1 MKIYD
6 NIKNSIF
13 SFISLIRKN
22 KKRTAILSVLAIF
35 IFVVTFSII
44 SSLARV
50 GFNMNVVVNQ
60 DIPEDAWFTKLTHKK
75 ERAIKTYSEWDGSV
89 ATSFA
94 GGDGT
99 INNPYLISNV
109 SEFLYLDDLLH
120 KTELLRKEDDSV
132 CTNNYLTF
140 TSSVSDEY
148 KKLGQVVYQAE
159 EANISGGANIDDILN
174 TNDKFVGYI
183 GYNSDNNNTGVVTF
197 NVDVEKSGNYLLD
210 IYYISLENRDFQVR
224 VNNGSNIT
232 VNCAGNNADWNSTIM
247 NQSIEIYLNEGSN
260 TISFSNST
268 YFAPNLDRIGLT
280 YIESSVSEL
289 DNNHYYYGEYSIKLN
304 NTSDTDLER
313 FLIDL
318 DLNGDTILDITV
330 DGLSYGTNLNIDK
343 KILKD
348 SSVDIIIEYASNKD
362 NSNISNLDFYG
373 YDEDDNVY
381 MVKDMCYI
389 KYYESENTYYKI
401 TNNLDFKGL
410 SIEGIGDKDF
420 PFEGIIDGGYHT
432 IKNLVIEDN
441 NDNETHH
448 VGLFNYVNNAR
459 IKNFLFEDSKL
470 ELNGTGANYA
480 ALLVGF
486 ADGESKIY
494 NNGIYSGDIIIN
506 RNSTNNAYVGSLV
519 GYITGKT
526 VVANSY
532 SYADFKSTGNN
543 NRNLI
548 VGGLV
553 GYRNATSNVID
564 NSNPFVY
571 LLVYYG
577 SMDLKSVK
585 SYQYVYNGTIIN
597 ASSTPTYCYYLWLG
611 DTVDTNSGI
620 DNTYAILKSYDD
632 IIASGFNAHL
642 NNYRYMVNYY
652 VGNSS
657 SINNTSSTGF
667 NDIATWYTSNSES
680 IYPIIKKYS
689 KDVNNSHIHT
699 SKVDNSIKVNLVNSS
714 TNEIKTYYIEITEKN
729 EDEFD
734 YTNHKIVLPYN
745 SVTTKYEYGST
756 GKLDGYD
763 MTLTGWKLTSVVQD
777 GTTYSSE
784 VDGSKFNYD
793 YTLRSGEYSASK
805 DIGTIYAQGGFYL
818 VPDGVSEI
826 TLTAKWAYT
835 IYAADEYND
844 MVYLATYEDGNSSI
858 YGRTRSSNESGL
870 TKENPVYTLNQ
881 VYEKV
886 GQLESN
892 KRSTIYDVVVMLVG
906 NLHFSPTATTY
917 AGANVTSSNW
927 AYTSNDRPITFMSID
942 NDLDLKPDYALYTR
956 NIHDQN
962 WPSLRFDFVSVLQIP
977 QVGTINA
984 KLNAMTLNYDASFE
998 VTETVN
1004 TDRIDLRHY
1013 QAKYVKLNAGYYDI
1027 YALWLA
1033 EAQSLRKNYI
1043 YFGGYA
1049 KAIYLTSGIE
1059 SRQLPQ
1065 LQENPLPVFVI
1076 TGGRIETLSATY
1088 FGTVVSA
1095 SNDVFFYVDGG
1106 YIDKFYTTYN
1116 SSLNKSAN
1124 VVMNDTYVNTYYA
1137 GGHTESA
1144 YVYGGVTTDVVNS
1157 RIGALYGGPE
1167 YGTVEKGS
1175 VINIQNSEIDKL
1187 FGSGYGGT
1195 QTTEINLVYQDSGEN
1210 ICSSP
1215 DYYYNIMDSCSFTN
1229 SNDRNGENRSYCFG
1243 RTNDAYGIETAFYST
1258 IYSKSGCASKGFA
1271 TYYSSL
1277 SAANVDH
1284 VFINIKDSVINEDFY
1299 GGGNKGIVDNSIV
1312 INMENTTIKGDL
1324 YGGGLSNETETLEVY
1339 EDTTGYIEP
1348 EFISYTV
1355 DVEATY
1361 PQKVTYTWSGD
1372 ESKFNNSS
1380 INKDE
1385 KLIYSENDGKLGN
1398 VNGEIYINIKNS
1410 TIKGNLYGGGN
1421 LSEVNGN
1428 ININLSGENN
1438 ISGSIYGGGNKA
1450 SVTGNTDIRLDNI
1463 TIDSVYGGGNIGD
1476 VFGTTS
1482 VTVLNE
1488 SNIESI
1494 YGGGNQASVTT
1505 SNIYVENGNVENVF
1519 GGSNSSGEVSISNV
1533 YTGTLNPVEASDGS
1547 HITVSRDEPS
1557 SGGSSSG
1564 GNSSSISISGPE
1576 CSEAKMSYSFTYD
1589 PSTLALNGTL
1599 TNNSNVT
1606 FNTYTIRIKTTGVTG
1621 VANNWSGTTATYED
1635 GYIVMTEVNQWYGT
1649 NPINALSTRELSNNS
1664 MYLSVDGDVEIL
1676 DVEITA
1682 IGSDGV
1688 TYTTTVCD
1696 KEEET
1701 PPSEPDDDEEED
1713 IPPSEP
1719 NRIINASVGTIYGGN
1734 NLGGKTSLANIF
1746 VENSKVINIFGGGNL
1761 ASTDYT
1767 NLVLGDSL
1775 NIEDSV
1781 YGGGNYGIVNY
1792 DTSVVI
1798 NDSIIGGSAYAGGNG
1813 TGATVIGNTYINVGG
1828 SSVISGSLFGGG
1840 NAAETGTSSN
1850 NDSVSTTV
1858 LSGGNVSGSVYGGA
1872 NTSKIWGIVKLY
1884 VGDNEYESKYNDIVI
1899 GKTLFGG
1906 GEANATGSTNYDYSY
1921 ISVTKGIDMY
1931 IDKIDQYDIS
1941 VGGSIFGS
1949 GNASSTSGYSNIYIN
1964 NLGTRSEPK
1973 RIVSLQRAGVVE
1985 LINSSL
1991 DISGT
1996 TDRTNEFNN
2005 IIYSLSR
2012 IDKLNLVNNSTL
2024 YIESGTN
2031 VVKEL
2036 SSYYDNNG
2044 KRSLETVSIDG
2055 DVTQNVDNRLYM
2067 YINKAFNIIDSENL
2081 TNGTFGKVNGMMF
2094 LGLYEHDREYI
2105 PDSGIYKESY
2115 KMSDTA
2121 TTDDIFKFMSGSYV
2135 MGLHMDEHDITKNG
2149 FYTNYIEDEKIKVD
2163 YIDPT
2168 PEDAVYYQWI
2178 VGEASQTYQLS
2189 LTASKFAT
2197 MGTDNLPLLGF
2208 EKANS
2213 YFEVVSF
2220 NDNNLESGI
2229 SLKDEDEIP
2238 RVAKTNNDALTNFG
2252 LKMTSGN
2259 VGWIT
2264 DGETSYLASD
2274 NNASFDGTSKYITS
2288 NSNDIPSLDFYFIHS
2303 KNITEDKKLGTVVIG
2318 MLGYIPIDEVTY
2330 EVKRVFIEVT
2340 LDTKYYE
2347 TDSYESSMTPGK
2359 EYELFVNN
2367 KTNITSDSS
2376 LSAYFSLFVNSK
2388 TNIYKDGFYRVL
2400 TSNYKLPVNTR
2411 ITMIDRTVEEKPV
2424 YYYYVVTN
2432 DDFNNVKSQM
2442 SPNALGVE
2450 EEFFIYPLSK
2460 FIRMDSLS
2468 DDNNYN
2474 DTVSNSL
2481 YYNSEI
2487 GLAEEEFIFIVDYD
2501 EADLKEDVIDAELL
2515 LELKDEDDYTNYDSL
2530 GVSHANMVYSI
2541 YASKDSSID
2550 IDLELDRDTAY
2561 QGYEFNI
2568 DAVMNFV
2575 EPVDDLIT
2583 IKDTNYTQDK
2593 MGLKI
2598 SMYDSNNNKVNGTS
2612 LMGTIFYIDG
2622 VPYSAR
2628 LDGSVRVHIADFV
2641 TNVEKKIRVDLEKS
2655 MLATDRYKI
2664 VVESFGSPDG
2674 IYYGLTSAGSSTVY
2688 IDIVNENYGISV
2700 DTDKENI
2707 IIDKD
2712 TGFNKNNSNKVT
2724 YNIGYT
2730 SQFSNPSIRVKLMRR
2745 SYSDI
2750 YSKNYELVDLG
2761 DYILDELELIDNYEY
2776 AISQLDSNIEFSINL
2791 KDNLKTGTYKVVFML
2806 YNNDTYIDEVSNY
2819 IIIK

>member
-6 NIKNSIF
+6 KIQKSLY
-13 SFISLIRKN
+13 SFISLVRKN
-22 KKRTAILSVLAIF
+22 KKRSAIISVLAIF
-35 IFVVTFSII
+35 VLVVSLSII

-60 DIPEDAWFTKLTHKK
+60 NIPEDAWFTKLTHKK
-75 ERAIKTYSEWDGSV
+75 EREIKNYIEWDGNV

-94 GGDGT
+94 SGDGSE
-99 INNPYLISNV
+99 NNPFIISNV
-109 SEFLYLDDLLH
+109 NEFLYLDDLLH
-120 KTELLRKEDDSV
+120 TTELLRKEDDSV

-140 TSSVSDEY
+140 TSSIKDEY

-159 EANISGGANIDDILN
+159 NANITGGASVENILN
-174 TNDKFVGYI
+174 SSDQFVGYL
-183 GYNSDNNNTGVVTF
+183 GYNRNNRNTGVVTF
-197 NVDVEKSGNYLLD
+197 DVDVEKSGNYLLD
-210 IYYISLENRDFQVR
+210 IYYISLENRSFQVR
-224 VNNGSNIT
+224 VNNGNLIS
-232 VNCAGNNADWNSTIM
+232 VNCNGNNTDWNSTI
-247 NQSIEIYLNEGSN
+247 NNKSIQVYLNEGSN

-280 YIESSVSEL
+280 YIETTVSDL
-289 DNNHYYYGEYSIKLN
+289 DTNQYYYGEYSITLN
-304 NTSDTDLER
+304 NTSEKNLKS

-318 DLNGDTILDITV
+318 DLNGDTILNITI
-330 DGLSYGTNLNIDK
+330 DGISYGTDLSINKEVLSNDNVEIV
-343 KILKD
+343 IY
-348 SSVDIIIEYASNKD
+348 YASNKH
-362 NSNISNLDFYG
+362 NSNITNLDFYG
-373 YDEDDNVY
+373 YDEDDQVY
-381 MVKDMCYI
+381 MVRDMCYI
-389 KYYESENTYYKI
+389 RNYESHDKYFKI
-401 TNNLDFKGL
+401 TNNLDFKNI
-410 SIEGIGDKDF
+410 SVSGIGDKEH
-420 PFEGIIDGGYHT
+420 PFEGVIDGGYYT
-432 IKNLVIEDN
+432 IKNLVVEDN
-441 NDNETHH
+441 SDNETHY
-448 VGLFNYVNNAR
+448 VGLFNYVNDAR
-459 IKNFLFEDSKL
+459 IKNFLFEDSRL
-470 ELNGTGANYA
+470 ELNGTGINYA
-480 ALLVGF
+480 SLLVGY

-494 NNGIYSGDIIIN
+494 NNGIYSGDININ

-532 SYADFKSTGNN
+532 SYANFKSTGNN

-564 NSNPFVY
+564 NDNPFVY

-577 SMDLKSVK
+577 GMDLKSVK
-585 SYQYVYNGTIIN
+585 SYQYVYNGEIIN

-657 SINNTSSTGF
+657 SIVNSSSTGF
-667 NDIATWYTSNSES
+667 NDIASWYTSNSDS

-689 KDVNNSHIHT
+689 KSVDTSHIH
-699 SKVDNSIKVNLVNSS
+699 SNKVDNSIKVNLVNSS
-714 TNEIKTYYIEITEKN
+714 TNETKSYYIDITEKD
-729 EDEFD
+729 EDKFD

-745 SVTTKYEYGST
+745 SITTKYKYGSS

-763 MTLTGWKLTSVVQD
+763 MTLTGWELTSVVQD
-777 GTTYSSE
+777 GTKYSSKI
-784 VDGSKFNYD
+784 DGRKFNYD

-844 MVYLATYEDGNSSI
+844 MVYLATYEDGNSST
-858 YGRTRSSNESGL
+858 YGRTRSSNRSGL

-942 NDLDLKPDYALYTR
+942 NDLDLTPDYALYTR

-1013 QAKYVKLNAGYYDI
+1013 QAKYVKLNAGYYDV

-1033 EAQSLRKNYI
+1033 EAQALRKNYI

-1167 YGTVEKGS
+1167 YGTIEKGS

-1229 SNDRNGENRSYCFG
+1229 SNDRNGANRSYCFG

-1339 EDTTGYIEP
+1339 EDTTGYSEP

-1361 PQKVTYTWSGD
+1361 PQKVTYTWNGD
-1372 ESKFNNSS
+1372 ESNFNNSS
-1380 INKDE
+1380 VNKDK

-1410 TIKGNLYGGGN
+1410 TIKGNLFGGGN
-1421 LSEVNGN
+1421 LSEVNGD
-1428 ININLSGENN
+1428 ININLSGTND

-1463 TIDSVYGGGNIGD
+1463 TIDSVYGGGNVGD

-1482 VTVLNE
+1482 VTVLNK

-1494 YGGGNQASVTT
+1494 YGGGNKASVTT
-1505 SNIYVENGNVENVF
+1505 SNIYVENGVVNNLF
-1519 GGSNSSGEVSISNV
+1519 GGSNFSGDVSISNI
-1533 YTGTLNPVEASDGS
+1533 YTGVLNPNEAKDGS
-1547 HITVSRDEPS
+1547 HIVVDRDEPS

-1564 GNSSSISISGPE
+1564 GSSSSSSISGPD
-1576 CSEAKMSYSFTYD
+1576 CSEAKMNYQVNYD
-1589 PSTLALNGTL
+1589 ASSKALNVSL

-1606 FNTYTIRIKTTGVTG
+1606 FNKYTVKIQTTSVTG
-1621 VANNWSGTTATYED
+1621 VPNNWSGTRTTYSD
-1635 GYIVMTEVNQWYGT
+1635 GYIIMTEVSQWYGT
-1649 NPINALSTRELSNNS
+1649 NPINANSTRELSNNS
-1664 MYLSVDGDVEIL
+1664 LYLETNGDVTIL
-1676 DVEITA
+1676 GVEITA
-1682 IGSDGV
+1682 VGSDGV
-1688 TYTTTVCD
+1688 TYTTTICD
-1696 KEEET
+1696 KEEEI
-1701 PPSEPDDDEEED
+1701 PDSGEDEEEEEE
-1713 IPPSEP
+1713 IPDVEVD
-1719 NRIINASVGTIYGGN
+1719 RIIDANVGTIYGGN
-1734 NLGGKTSLANIF
+1734 NLGGVTSLANIN

-1761 ASTDYT
+1761 AGTDYT
-1767 NLVLGDSL
+1767 NIIIGDGALIS
-1775 NIEDSV
+1775 ESV
-1781 YGGGNYGIVNY
+1781 YGGGNYGVINN
-1792 DTSVVI
+1792 DTNVVI
-1798 NDSIIGGSAYAGGNG
+1798 NNASILGSAYAGGNG
-1813 TGATVIGNTYINVGG
+1813 LGATVIGNTYINVGG
-1828 SSVISGSLFGGG
+1828 STVISGSLFGGG
-1840 NAAETGTSSN
+1840 NAAETGLSGN
-1850 NDSVSTTV
+1850 NNSISTTI
-1858 LSGGNVSGSVYGGA
+1858 LAGGTVKGSVYGGA

-1884 VGDNEYESKYNDIVI
+1884 VGANPYESVYNDIQI

-1906 GEANATGSTNYDYSY
+1906 GEANASGSTNYDYSY

-1931 IDKIDQYDIS
+1931 VEEDEYSINI
-1941 VGGSIFGS
+1941 GGSIFGS
-1949 GNASSTSGYSNIYIN
+1949 GNASSTSGYSNIYLKN
-1964 NLGTRSEPK
+1964 FGTRNVPK
-1973 RIVSLQRAGVVE
+1973 RIISLQRAGVVE

-2012 IDKLNLVNNSTL
+2012 IDKLNLANNSTL
-2024 YIESGTN
+2024 YLENGTN

-2036 SSYYDNNG
+2036 ASI
-2044 KRSLETVSIDG
+2044 KIDG
-2055 DVTQNVDNRLYM
+2055 DTRTNEIVTIGDSVSQNVDNRLYM

-2094 LGLYEHDREYI
+2094 FGLYEHDRDLL
-2105 PDSGIYKESY
+2105 PDTGIYKESY
-2115 KMSDTA
+2115 KMNDTA

-2149 FYTNYIEDEKIKVD
+2149 FYTNYVNEETITVD

-2220 NDNNLESGI
+2220 NDNNLESGV
-2229 SLKDEDEIP
+2229 SLLDEDDIP
-2238 RVAKTNNDALTNFG
+2238 RVAKTNEDALLNFG

-2264 DGETSYLASD
+2264 DGKTSYLASD
-2274 NNASFDGTSKYITS
+2274 NNASFAGTNKYITS

-2424 YYYYVVTN
+2424 YYYYVVTS

-2468 DDNNYN
+2468 GNNNYN
-2474 DTVSNSL
+2474 DEVSNSL

-2568 DAVMNFV
+2568 DATMNFV

-2598 SMYDSNNNKVNGTS
+2598 SMYDSNNNKVNGTT

-2641 TNVEKKIRVDLEKS
+2641 TNVEKRIRVDLEKS
-2655 MLATDRYKI
+2655 MLATDTYKI

-2674 IYYGLTSAGSSTVY
+2674 LYYGLTSAGISTVY

-2700 DTDKENI
+2700 DTASENI

-2712 TGFNKNNSNKVT
+2712 TGLNKNSSNIIT

-2745 SYSDI
+2745 SYKDI
-2750 YSKNYELVDLG
+2750 YSQEYELVDLS
-2761 DYILDELELIDNYEY
+2761 DYISNELEHINNYEY
-2776 AISQLDSNIEFSINL
+2776 LIDSLDSNIKFSINL
-2791 KDNLKTGTYKVVFML
+2791 KDKLKTGTYKLVFMI

-2819 IIIK
+2819 MIIK